1 MSLRVAYD
9 PAAAGVRVAFSTPK
23 RIGPAV
29 TRNRLRR
36 QLRELMRVRSARLT
50 SGWYLLAVEPE
61 AVDKSWGQLG
71 TTLDRLLDHV
81 QNHAKSSVPHND
93 TQPQGAM

>member
-36 QLRELMRVRSARLT
+36 QLRELMRVRSARLA

-71 TTLDRLLDHV
+71 TTLDRLLDRAHRRV
-81 QNHAKSSVPHND
+81 TSPVVPQN
-93 TQPQGAM
+93 TQPQEGM